1 MTGALLAIVSAIYF
15 PGIILRV
22 KSIASGRKGPGIL
35 QPWRNIFL
43 LFRKSSV
50 FSTTTSFI
58 FRLAPA
64 VYFATICCALMLL
77 PFPGTPS
84 IMGFEGDFILFAY
97 LLALGKLMFI
107 LGAMDTGSSFEG
119 MGANREALYSL
130 LTEPAFFIL
139 LSTFALLSGNLS
151 MHDIFSHF
159 QFAGEFSLITGA
171 IAIYLLVQIAMIE
184 NSRMP
189 VDDPKTHLELTMVHE
204 VMILDYSGVDLA
216 LIQTGTNLKFVLYGG
231 LIANFFMPANT
242 DWLQV
247 IAAIHDSRFTVQVL
261 ATLLNVVTFLAVQ
274 AVFAVAI
281 GLMESFRARKK
292 LAKNPQF
299 IVTLS
304 SIALVG
310 FILVLLLTR
319 NLIR

>member
-1 MTGALLAIVSAIYF
+1 MTGALLAIVSAIFF

-22 KSIASGRKGPGIL
+22 KSIAGGRKGPGIL
-35 QPWRNIFL
+35 QPWKNIFL

-77 PFPGTPS
+77 PFPGMPS
-84 IMGFEGDFILFAY
+84 LMGFEGDFILFAY
-97 LLALGKLMFI
+97 LLALGKLLFI

-119 MGANREALYSL
+119 MGANRESLYSM

-139 LSTFALLSGNLS
+139 FGTLALLSGHLS

-231 LIANFFMPANT
+231 LLANLILPVNGGLQSANVLLFF
-242 DWLQV
+242 L
-247 IAAIHDSRFTVQVL
+247 
-261 ATLLNVVTFLAVQ
+261 VQ
-274 AVFAVAI
+274 AVFAAAI

-304 SIALVG
+304 SIALIG

>member
-1 MTGALLAIVSAIYF
+1 MTGTLLAIVSAIFF

-22 KSIASGRKGPGIL
+22 KSIASGRKGPGLL
-35 QPWRNIFL
+35 QPWKNIIL

-64 VYFATICCALMLL
+64 VYLATICCALMLL
-77 PFPGTPS
+77 PFPGMPS
-84 IMGFEGDFILFAY
+84 AFGFEGDFILFAY
-97 LLALGKLMFI
+97 LLALGKLLFI
-107 LGAMDTGSSFEG
+107 LGALDTGSSFEG
-119 MGANREALYSL
+119 MGANREALYSM

-139 LSTFALLSGNLS
+139 LGTLSLLSGQLS
-151 MHDIFSHF
+151 IQGIFSHF
-159 QFAGEFSLITGA
+159 QFAGQFSLIAGA
-171 IAIYLLVQIAMIE
+171 ISIYLLVQIAMIE

-204 VMILDYSGVDLA
+204 VMVLDYSGVDLA

-231 LIANFFMPANT
+231 LIANFFMPANS
-242 DWLQV
+242 DWLPLT
-247 IAAIHDSRFTVQVL
+247 AAIQSSPFTVHL
-261 ATLLNVVTFLAVQ
+261 MAALLNVSIFMAVQ
-274 AVFAVAI
+274 AMFAAAI

-304 SIALVG
+304 SIALIA